1 MTEYILNET
10 LYATDFV
17 STAGCCWGN
26 IFTFDFKITTSGN
39 VHVMQGIASYNDP
52 QPIPRTELFSIIDN
66 ISIPEHIIDLFKY
79 LMKTHCVTPNLK
91 GNVACRMEKTQM
103 FFDIVKNL
111 KKSLG
116 NITKNSVETP
126 AELQAKI
133 EYYINKNTTITKGL
147 ERANE
152 KIKNMKEQ
160 YDCVVKQNEE
170 LKKENTELFERLQKF
185 EQEKIKQTLSAIRE
199 RKEIQQLSKSYQA
212 RKEIQQ
218 LSKSYQARKEIQQ
231 IPKKVIRN
239 NNTGFLNYVS
249 RPSLSDCWS
258 NPGGAS
264 ICTAANASNLMVYN
278 ELSGIYEPSENL

>member
-26 IFTFDFKITTSGN
+26 IFTFDFKITTFGN

-66 ISIPEHIIDLFKY
+66 IPIPEHIIDLFKY

-147 ERANE
+147 EGANE

-160 YDCVVKQNEE
+160 YDCVVKQNEK
-170 LKKENTELFERLQKF
+170 LKKENAELNERLQKF

-218 LSKSYQARKEIQQ
+218 
-231 IPKKVIRN
+231 IPKKVIINNN
-239 NNTGFLNYVS
+239 NNTGFLNYTS
-249 RPSLSDCWS
+249 RPSLSNSWS

-278 ELSGIYEPSENL
+278 ELSRIYEPSENL